1 MDQTRFFV
9 PPAVCGQADPATV
22 FQFSTVRFSL
32 LTPRLIR
39 IESSQTGDFED
50 RPSQVFW
57 YRRQPLPK
65 ADINNTNQTL
75 SIDTDVFHLL
85 YKDLPQGIRSDSLQV
100 TVKDNGNTFHLDED
114 NPGQLPG
121 TTRTLDETNGSVK
134 LQPGLI
140 SRTGWVQLDDSISL
154 VFNSSGWLEPRPAQA
169 GYRDLYLLISGGDY
183 KSALQD
189 FQKIAGAPPLLP
201 RAFLGN
207 WWSRYWEY
215 SQNDIKKLVNRFQ
228 QEEIP
233 LSVLILDMD
242 WHITKTGN
250 DCSGWTGYSWNRS
263 LFPDPSELMEWMH
276 NRNLITS
283 LNLHPAEG
291 IHPHEDKY
299 PEAASA
305 LCLDP
310 LKKGPIRFDIADKRF
325 AQVYFNQLLHP
336 LEEQGVDFW
345 WIDWQQGECTTL
357 SGLDP
362 LWWLNHLHFYD
373 LARTGKK
380 RSVVFSRWGGPGN
393 HRYPIGFSGDTI
405 VSWKTLAY
413 QPYFTATAAN
423 AAYGWW
429 SHDIGGHMRGMEDK
443 ELYTRWVQF
452 GVLSPIF
459 RLHCSKDNFIDR
471 QPWAFDAETLRL
483 TRKAMQ
489 FRHALVPYLYTMSR
503 RNEQDGTPLLTP
515 LYYDFPDNEF
525 SYLANGQYMFGSELM
540 AAPVVTSMDP
550 DLNLSRH
557 AIWFPP
563 GEWFDFF
570 NGERFIGSQWK
581 IAYYGL
587 DETPLFAK
595 AGAILPIQAETTRNG
610 TDNPEHINLLV
621 FPGKD
626 GYFKLYEDDGYSQ
639 DYKKNEGCSTE
650 FFSISSGSTFSVRI
664 SPAIGDTKC
673 VPQTRTYQIMFRGVD
688 RPSGKS
694 VLLNGHPIEAP
705 MVYDENTRTAAIGP
719 IEMRIDQ
726 SLIVE
731 LQKATYKSPDYRI
744 EEKIMGL
751 LRRARME
758 TMTKWK
764 ISSRIKEVCKDV
776 TFLADP
782 GLKLTHNHL
791 IALIETITGAGVIEL
806 PKPEGESHVLF
817 INPNQLSGF
826 KCRSRKPLKIDPVGT
841 VLSNINQLVEV
852 DYFGLTKKVVFP
864 QNECE

>member
-9 PPAVCGQADPATV
+9 PPAVCGQANPVTV

-39 IESSQTGDFED
+39 IESSPTGEFED

-57 YRRQPLPK
+57 YRRQALPK
-65 ADINNTNQTL
+65 ADINYTDQTL
-75 SIDTDVFHLL
+75 SIETDVFHLL
-85 YKDLPQGIRSDSLQV
+85 YMDLPQGISRDSLQV

-154 VFNSSGWLEPRPAQA
+154 VFNSSGWLEPRPAQT

-263 LFPDPSELMEWMH
+263 LFPEPSELMEWMH

-291 IHPHEDKY
+291 IHPHEDQY

-310 LKKGPIRFDIADKRF
+310 LKKDPIRFDIADKRF

-429 SHDIGGHMRGMEDK
+429 SHDIGGHMRGMEAP
-443 ELYTRWVQF
+443 ELYVRWVQF

-459 RLHCSKDNFIDR
+459 RLHCSKDIFIDR

-503 RNEQDGTPLLTP
+503 RNELDGTPLLTP
-515 LYYDFPDNEF
+515 LYYDFPNNEF

-540 AAPVVTSMDP
+540 AAPVVNPMDP
-550 DLNLSRH
+550 DINLSRH
-557 AIWFPP
+557 AVWFPP

-581 IAYYGL
+581 ISYYGL
-587 DETPLFAK
+587 DEIPLFAK
-595 AGAILPIQAETTRNG
+595 AGAILPIQAETTKNG
-610 TDNPEHINLLV
+610 TDNPELINLLV

-639 DYKKNEGCSTE
+639 EYRKNEGCSTE
-650 FFSISSGSTFSVRI
+650 FFSILNGSTFSVRI

-673 VPQTRTYQIMFRGVD
+673 VPQTRSYQIMFRGVD
-688 RPSGKS
+688 RPSAKS

-705 MVYDENTRTAAIGP
+705 MAYDENTRTAAIGP

-731 LQKATYKSPDYRI
+731 LQKATYKSPDCSI

-764 ISSRIKEVCKDV
+764 ISSRIKEVCNDV
-776 TFLADP
+776 TFLADLD
-782 GLKLTHNHL
+782 LKLTHNHL
-791 IALIETITGAGVIEL
+791 IALIETITDTGVVEL
-806 PKPEGESHVLF
+806 PIPEGESHVLF

-826 KCRSRKPLKIDPVGT
+826 KCRSRKPIIIDPAGT
-841 VLSNINQLVEV
+841 ILSNINQLVEV
-852 DYFGLTKKVVFP
+852 DYFGLTNKVVFP